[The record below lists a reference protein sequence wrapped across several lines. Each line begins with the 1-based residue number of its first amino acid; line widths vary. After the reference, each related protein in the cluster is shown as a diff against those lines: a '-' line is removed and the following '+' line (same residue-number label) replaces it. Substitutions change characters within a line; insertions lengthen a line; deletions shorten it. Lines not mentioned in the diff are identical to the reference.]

1 MKKLA
6 TLVLL
11 TALGVVSGI
20 VTVYAQNENEPQT
33 QLSRRDQL
41 RTAAQQICPVTGEKL
56 GSHGTPVK
64 VTVGKQKEE
73 VFLCCKGCLKGQL
86 DAKHWKTI
94 HTNFANTQ
102 AKCPVMGHNLP
113 KNPKWTIVDGQ
124 IIYVC
129 CPPCTKKIAAE
140 KDKYLTKV
148 DELYVKSLSKE

>member
-1 MKKLA
+1 MKKL
-6 TLVLL
+6 
-11 TALGVVSGI
+11 TALVMLTGLGI
-20 VTVYAQNENEPQT
+20 VASIVSVQAQDQN

-41 RTAAQQICPVTGEKL
+41 RIAAQQICPVSGEKL

-73 VFLCCKGCLKGQL
+73 VFLCCKECLKGQL

-94 HTNFANTQ
+94 HANFAKAQ
-102 AKCPVMGHNLP
+102 AKCPVMGHKLP
-113 KNPKWTIVDGQ
+113 ASPKWTIVDGQ

-140 KDKYLTKV
+140 KEKYLTKV
-148 DELYVKSLSKE
+148 DQLYLKSLQSDE